1 MRIYFATDIHGSEVC
16 WRKFLNA
23 GRFYQAD
30 VLILGGDV
38 TGKAVVP
45 VVAAAGGGFRVRQF
59 HGDRVLSSAETL
71 AAETKIMDMGF
82 YPYRTT
88 EDELDQIW
96 DDPAAVHDVFL
107 SAMKETLSRW
117 LDLAAERLAG
127 TGIRL
132 YAMTGNDD
140 PPELQGL
147 LRDSPVLTETED
159 SLIDIGEG
167 VTMISCGYSNR
178 TPWHTPRELDDDE
191 LERRIEKSAARVDRP
206 ERAVFNLHVPPA
218 HTAIDKAP
226 ALDGSLKPVVKG
238 GAVQMQSV
246 GSEGVRRI
254 LERHEPM
261 LGLHGHIHE
270 SRGAIRL
277 GRTLAINP
285 GSEYGDGVL
294 CGALL
299 EIDGKRGVRHYQL
312 PTGLAAA

>member
-1 MRIYFATDIHGSEVC
+1 LSMRVYYATDIHGSEVC

-23 GRFYQAD
+23 GRFYNAD
-30 VLILGGDV
+30 VVILGGDI

-45 VVAAAGGGFRVRQF
+45 VVAAAGGGYRVRQF
-59 HGDRVLSSAETL
+59 SGDRVLDADEL
-71 AAETKIMDMGF
+71 AATETRIRDMGF
-82 YPYRTT
+82 YPFRTT
-88 EDELDQIW
+88 EDELEAVW
-96 DDPAAVHDVFL
+96 DDPEAVNEVFL
-107 SAMKETLSRW
+107 GLMRSTLVRW

-132 YAMTGNDD
+132 YAMEGNDD
-140 PPELQGL
+140 PPELYGM
-147 LRDSPVLTETED
+147 LRDASILTETED
-159 SLIDIGEG
+159 KLVDLGEG
-167 VTMISCGYSNR
+167 ITMVSYGYSNP

-191 LERRIEKSAARVDRP
+191 LERRIDKLAAQVSRP
-206 ERAVFNLHVPPA
+206 ERAIFNLHVPPA

-238 GAVQMQSV
+238 GTVVMQSV
-246 GSEGVRRI
+246 GSEGVRR
-254 LERHEPM
+254 LLAKYEPM

-270 SRGAIRL
+270 SRGAVRI
-277 GRTLAINP
+277 GPTLAVNP

-312 PTGLAAA
+312 PTG